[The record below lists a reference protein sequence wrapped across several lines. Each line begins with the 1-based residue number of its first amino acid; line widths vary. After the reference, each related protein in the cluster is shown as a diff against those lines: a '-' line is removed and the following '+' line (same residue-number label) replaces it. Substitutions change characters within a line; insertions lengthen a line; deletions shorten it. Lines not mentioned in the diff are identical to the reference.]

1 MNLPTEPPDADDGTA
16 TPAEACLGL
25 AAPLLEPTL
34 SPAELDVLLRHAREA
49 RGIVEYGCG
58 HSTGMFVRSGAARI
72 LSVDSDP
79 AWIARLRLVPEL
91 AGAEAEG
98 RLSLIH
104 VDLGPVKNWGK
115 PRDKSLR
122 GRWPSYALA
131 PWVREPDF
139 APELVFV
146 DGRFRVASILA
157 ALLFG
162 PKGVTVAVHDFWSRP
177 EYHSVL
183 AFAQVLE
190 QVETLAVLRAAPGL
204 DLAALAA
211 ALRPA
216 LGEPR

>member
-1 MNLPTEPPDADDGTA
+1 MNMPTTPPRVDET
-16 TPAEACLGL
+16 TPSASDE
-25 AAPLLEPTL
+25 APLLQPTL
-34 SPAELDVLLRHAREA
+34 SPAELGVLLRHARAA
-49 RGIVEYGCG
+49 RFIVEYGCG
-58 HSTGMFVRSGAARI
+58 HSTGEFVRLGAARI

-79 AWIARLRLVPEL
+79 AWIERLRLVPEL
-91 AGAEAEG
+91 ARAEGEG

-115 PRDKSLR
+115 PRDHSLR
-122 GRWPSYALA
+122 GRWPAYALA
-131 PWVREPDF
+131 PWHREPEL
-139 APELVFV
+139 APDLVFV

-162 PKGVTVAVHDFWSRP
+162 PPDVTVVVHDFWNRP

-183 AFAQVLE
+183 DFAEVIE
-190 QVETLAVLRAAPGL
+190 EAETLAVLRPAPGL
-204 DLAALAA
+204 DLRALAG